1 MYVGKWTIPKL
12 VGQRPPPC
20 GGVTFTMID
29 PHRALLFGGRQE
41 TGRVSSVYIFDFR
54 ELVRPFDITGFS
66 PVILLLGNAVSLWGQ
81 VAMFIVHNGSTWGPS
96 DDDDCIHLT

>member
-1 MYVGKWTIPKL
+1 MVERTCTDYQADVIDCLPFYVGKWTIPHL

-54 ELVRPFDITGFS
+54 DLVRRSVTCTW
-66 PVILLLGNAVSLWGQ
+66 N
-81 VAMFIVHNGSTWGPS
+81 FINYTDNHWIEESRLHTHS
-96 DDDDCIHLT
+96 